1 MSVVAAY
8 MVPHPPMIV
17 PNVGRGDEKQVKL
30 TTQSYER
37 VAREIA
43 DLRPDTIVI
52 SSPHS
57 IMYGD
62 YFHISPGRRARGDF
76 GRFRAPEVSF
86 DVSYDTELVS
96 RIEYLADTEDL
107 AAGTLGERDASLD
120 HGVMVP
126 MYFINKYYT
135 DYKLVRIGISGLPLS
150 EHYRLG
156 MVIAKASEEIGR
168 RVVYVASG
176 DLSHKLQTY
185 GPYGFAPEGP
195 VYDKRIMDVCGR
207 AAFNELFDFDE
218 SFCEKAAECG
228 HRSFVMMAGALDGK
242 AVNAVMF
249 SHEDVTGVGYGI
261 CSYKVTGEDD
271 NRHFLTQYMNNKRD
285 KIDSALKA
293 SDAYV
298 RLARKSLEY

>member
-1 MSVVAAY
+1 MSVIAAY

-17 PNVGRGDEKQVKL
+17 PNVGRGDEKRVEL

-37 VAREIA
+37 VAKEIA
-43 DLRPDTIVI
+43 GLRPDTIVI
-52 SSPHS
+52 SSPHT

-86 DVSYDTELVS
+86 DIDYDTELVS
-96 RIEYLADTEDL
+96 RIEYLADSEDI

-156 MVIAKASEEIGR
+156 MIIAKASDETGR

-185 GPYGFAPEGP
+185 GPYGFAAEGP
-195 VYDKRIMDVCGR
+195 EYDKRIMDVCGR

-218 SFCEKAAECG
+218 NFCEKASECG
-228 HRSFVMMAGALDGK
+228 HRSFVMMAGAFDGISVTPK
-242 AVNAVMF
+242 F
-249 SHEDVTGVGYGI
+249 YSHEDVTGVGYGI
-261 CSYKVTGEDD
+261 CSYYPQGADS
-271 NRHFLTQYMNNKRD
+271 NRKLLDIYLKRQTE
-285 KIDSALKA
+285 KA
-293 SDAYV
+293 E
-298 RLARKSLEY
+298 ARKNSCDEYVTP